1 MTTEQIN
8 TTRAEDGLKKRLVAS
23 LARRVVRYTCF
34 PSPYYSSPRNL
45 LLHDFTCQ
53 DYKSA
58 KPCPASILMT
68 VVTNRRA
75 VPVTAVHVRMR
86 HARPMSSWYRM
97 AHNASKLRVVS
108 RNLVAVGAHRAM
120 VRNAEPAVLSCR

>member
-1 MTTEQIN
+1 MATEQTN
-8 TTRAEDGLKKRLVAS
+8 TTKAEVGLKNSLVAS
-23 LARRVVRYTCF
+23 LARRVVRCTCC
-34 PSPYYSSPRNL
+34 PSPYYNSPRTL

-68 VVTNRRA
+68 VVTKRGA

-108 RNLVAVGAHRAM
+108 RNLVAVGAH
-120 VRNAEPAVLSCR
+120 